1 MEGQILIYFSR
12 DWRARAPSFQIGRS
26 CPRMK
31 RMTFQNTDLTED
43 GDVHPHPGPP
53 LAKDLLDD
61 PALVMKR
68 VAGPIAIYC
77 KVCQTW
83 LGSRAHWDRH
93 RNTDIHKKNVKRLK
107 RRAAREAAREEA
119 SASSDPV
126 PAVRTEA
133 WNWLEEGK
141 ALKEPEKEVWE
152 SLD

>member
-1 MEGQILIYFSR
+1 
-12 DWRARAPSFQIGRS
+12 
-26 CPRMK
+26 MK

-93 RNTDIHKKNVKRLK
+93 RNTDIHKRNVKRLN

-126 PAVRTEA
+126 PEVRTEA

-141 ALKEPEKEVWE
+141 ALKEAEKDLN